1 MKMEGNTFA
10 KTPTGVISSAKPEEQ
25 EQGAVRS
32 YQQELIDNDG
42 LNNNYTEIR
51 KVIIALTSDMG
62 IRSVY
67 RQVNSRHIPD
77 RHDSIGA
84 SCTSVRQITSNAKEM
99 VAYMPSLI
107 GCSANDMKFSE
118 KVTKWFNNM
127 AIPVPPDGKELDCS
141 FQWERKQDYID
152 YKQREEA
159 IISEYEKADK
169 SNSKLLKEAVN
180 VYVTKLTGLEST
192 RYQYGRP
199 VNLDHYLAY
208 RHCLL
213 YPDVAKDIL
222 MVHFNP
228 AIRFYIK
235 DEEREKARLKRVQI
249 QANKAR
255 RNYLDAIDNPVKF
268 RAIFVCYCANNQL
281 NVIDNLLL
289 DETIQQKMLDDF
301 SIKEPE
307 KFNKL
312 FNNNNLKVQAFI
324 EEAIAKGELVR
335 SEVNQTVLSPEGA
348 FIGANMKEA
357 IAYFSNPE
365 NADYKKALETKIKL

>member
-1 MKMEGNTFA
+1 MKMEGSTFA
-10 KTPTGVISSAKPEEQ
+10 KTPTGVTSSAKPEEQ
-25 EQGAVRS
+25 EQGAVKS

-62 IRSVY
+62 ICSVY

-84 SCTSVRQITSNAKEM
+84 SCTSIRQITSNAKEM
-99 VAYMPSLI
+99 AAYMPSLI

-127 AIPVPPDGKELDCS
+127 AIPVPPDGKELNCS
-141 FQWERKQDYID
+141 FQWERKQDYIN
-152 YKQREEA
+152 YKEREEA

-180 VYVTKLTGLEST
+180 VYVAKLTGLEST

-199 VNLDHYLAY
+199 TNLDHYLAY

-235 DEEREKARLKRVQI
+235 DEEREKAKLKRVQI

-255 RNYLDAIDNPVKF
+255 RNYLDAIDNPAKF

-312 FNNNNLKVQAFI
+312 FNNNNLEVQAFI

-335 SEVNQTVLSPEGA
+335 LEVNQTILSPEGA

>member
-10 KTPTGVISSAKPEEQ
+10 KTPTGVTSSAKPKEQ
-25 EQGAVRS
+25 EQGAVKS

-62 IRSVY
+62 ICSVY
-67 RQVNSRHIPD
+67 RQINSRHIPD

-99 VAYMPSLI
+99 AAYMPSLI

-199 VNLDHYLAY
+199 TNLDHYLAY

-255 RNYLDAIDNPVKF
+255 RNYLDAIDNPAKF

-281 NVIDNLLL
+281 DVIDNLLL

-312 FNNNNLKVQAFI
+312 FNNNNLEVQAFI

>member
-1 MKMEGNTFA
+1 MKMEGSTFA
-10 KTPTGVISSAKPEEQ
+10 KTPTGVTSSAKPEEQ
-25 EQGAVRS
+25 EQGAVKS

-67 RQVNSRHIPD
+67 RQVNSRYIPD

-99 VAYMPSLI
+99 AAYMPSLI

-141 FQWERKQDYID
+141 FQWERKQDYIN
-152 YKQREEA
+152 YKEREEA
-159 IISEYEKADK
+159 IISDYEKADK

-199 VNLDHYLAY
+199 TNLDHYLAY

-213 YPDVAKDIL
+213 YSDVAKDIL

-255 RNYLDAIDNPVKF
+255 RNYLDAIDNPAKF

-312 FNNNNLKVQAFI
+312 FNNNNLEIQAFI

-335 SEVNQTVLSPEGA
+335 SEVNQTVLSLEGA

>member
-10 KTPTGVISSAKPEEQ
+10 KTPTGVTSSAKPEEQ
-25 EQGAVRS
+25 EQEAVRS

-51 KVIIALTSDMG
+51 KVTIALTSDMG

-99 VAYMPSLI
+99 AAYMPSLI

-199 VNLDHYLAY
+199 TNLDHYLAY

-222 MVHFNP
+222 VVHFNP

-255 RNYLDAIDNPVKF
+255 RNYLDAIDNLPKF

-289 DETIQQKMLDDF
+289 DEIIQQKMLDDF

-312 FNNNNLKVQAFI
+312 FNNNNLEVQAFI